1 MRKLPLG
8 SKSNSARVGDL
19 LEIQAVAW
27 LIDQDYE
34 VFRNDCC
41 TGPVD
46 VIALDV
52 KTNEVLK
59 IDVKTTGVCLDQK
72 RLLIPKL
79 TDLQVQLGVKVLT
92 LNKMTNEWVLVDGKA
107 ESQHI
112 TF

>member
-1 MRKLPLG
+1 MRKPKG
-8 SKSNSARVGDL
+8 DKSNTARVGDL

-27 LIDQDYE
+27 LIDQGYE

-46 VIALDV
+46 IIALDV
-52 KTNEVLK
+52 ETNEVLK
-59 IDVKTTGVCLDQK
+59 IDVKTTGVCSDQK
-72 RLLIPKL
+72 RLLLPKL

-92 LNKMTNEWVLVDGKA
+92 LNKITNEWVLADGKR

>member
-1 MRKLPLG
+1 MRKAKAD
-8 SKSNSARVGDL
+8 KSNSARVGDL

-46 VIALDV
+46 IIALDV
-52 KTNEVLK
+52 ETNEVLK
-59 IDVKTTGVCLDQK
+59 IDVKTTGVCSDQK

-92 LNKMTNEWVLVDGKA
+92 LNKITNEWVLADGKR

>member
-1 MRKLPLG
+1 MRKPKG
-8 SKSNSARVGDL
+8 DKPNTARVGDL

-27 LIDQDYE
+27 LIDQGYE

-46 VIALDV
+46 IIALDV
-52 KTNEVLK
+52 ETNEVLK
-59 IDVKTTGVCLDQK
+59 IDVKTTGVCSDQK
-72 RLLIPKL
+72 HLLIPKL

-92 LNKMTNEWVLVDGKA
+92 LNKMTNEWVLADGKR

>member
-1 MRKLPLG
+1 MRKPKG
-8 SKSNSARVGDL
+8 DKSNTARVGDL

-46 VIALDV
+46 IIALDV
-52 KTNEVLK
+52 ETNEVLK
-59 IDVKTTGVCLDQK
+59 IDVKTTGVCSDQK
-72 RLLIPKL
+72 HLLIPKL

-92 LNKMTNEWVLVDGKA
+92 INKMTNEWVLADGKR

>member
-1 MRKLPLG
+1 MRKPKG
-8 SKSNSARVGDL
+8 DKSNTARVGDL

-27 LIDQDYE
+27 LIDQGYE

-46 VIALDV
+46 IIALDV
-52 KTNEVLK
+52 ETNEVLK
-59 IDVKTTGVCLDQK
+59 IDVKNTGVCSDQK
-72 RLLIPKL
+72 RLLLPKL

-92 LNKMTNEWVLVDGKA
+92 LNKMTNEWVLADGKR